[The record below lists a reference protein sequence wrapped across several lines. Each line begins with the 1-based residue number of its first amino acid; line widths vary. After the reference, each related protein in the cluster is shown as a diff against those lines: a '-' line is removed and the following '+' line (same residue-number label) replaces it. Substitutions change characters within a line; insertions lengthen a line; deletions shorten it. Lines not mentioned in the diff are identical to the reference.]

1 MEIYDK
7 NVIEIDMG
15 NSIKTDKFDA
25 TNYYCKF
32 YMDIL
37 QPIRNAV
44 YIKIM
49 RTAIVLKAD
58 QVGNDAVLL
67 TLPNVANDD
76 AVYVRMNDYNRVSSV
91 LNENIIETTKTTR
104 LVDGELEEIY
114 NYNPIT
120 KPVVN
125 KFFEMVHIN
134 LTKIYNLSAKYNA
147 SAFSEVPNILFSN
160 EYPQSAF
167 DPNDTSVHILKPLDP
182 SLKRFTIELRD
193 KNNALLKTSDVLSFK
208 MTICV
213 YSKEKKF

>member
-7 NVIEIDMG
+7 DVIEIDMG
-15 NSIKTDKFDA
+15 NSIKTDKFDE

-58 QVGNDAVLL
+58 QAGNDTVLL

-76 AVYVRMNDYNRVSSV
+76 AIYVRMNDYNRVSSV
-91 LNENIIETTKTTR
+91 LIKSNEEPT
-104 LVDGELEEIY
+104 
-114 NYNPIT
+114 
-120 KPVVN
+120 VN

-134 LTKIYNLSAKYNA
+134 LTNIYNLSAKYNA
-147 SAFSEVPNILFSN
+147 SAFSEVPNVLFSN

-167 DPNDTSVHILKPLDP
+167 DPNDTSVHVLKPVDP

>member
-1 MEIYDK
+1 
-7 NVIEIDMG
+7 
-15 NSIKTDKFDA
+15 
-25 TNYYCKF
+25 
-32 YMDIL
+32 
-37 QPIRNAV
+37 
-44 YIKIM
+44 M

-58 QVGNDAVLL
+58 QAGNDAVLL

-76 AVYVRMNDYNRVSSV
+76 AIYVRMNDYNRVSSV
-91 LNENIIETTKTTR
+91 LIKQNEEPT
-104 LVDGELEEIY
+104 
-114 NYNPIT
+114 
-120 KPVVN
+120 VN

-134 LTKIYNLSAKYNA
+134 LTNIYNLSAKYNA

-167 DPNDTSVHILKPLDP
+167 DPNDTSVHVLKPVDP

>member
-7 NVIEIDMG
+7 DVIEIDMG

-58 QVGNDAVLL
+58 QAGNDAVLL

-76 AVYVRMNDYNRVSSV
+76 AIYVRMNDYNRVSSV
-91 LNENIIETTKTTR
+91 LIKSNEEPT
-104 LVDGELEEIY
+104 
-114 NYNPIT
+114 
-120 KPVVN
+120 VN

-134 LTKIYNLSAKYNA
+134 LTNIYNLSAKYNA
-147 SAFSEVPNILFSN
+147 SAFSEVPNVLFSN

-167 DPNDTSVHILKPLDP
+167 DPNDTSVHVLKPVDP

>member
-7 NVIEIDMG
+7 DVIEIDMG
-15 NSIKTDKFDA
+15 NSIKTDKLDA

-32 YMDIL
+32 YVDIL

-58 QVGNDAVLL
+58 QAGNDAVLL

-76 AVYVRMNDYNRVSSV
+76 AIYVRMNDYNRVSSV
-91 LNENIIETTKTTR
+91 LIKQNEEPT
-104 LVDGELEEIY
+104 
-114 NYNPIT
+114 
-120 KPVVN
+120 VN

-134 LTKIYNLSAKYNA
+134 LTNIYNLSAKYNA
-147 SAFSEVPNILFSN
+147 SAFSEVPNVLFSN

-167 DPNDTSVHILKPLDP
+167 DPNDTSVHVLKPVDP

>member
-58 QVGNDAVLL
+58 QAGNDAVLL

-91 LNENIIETTKTTR
+91 LIKSNEEPT
-104 LVDGELEEIY
+104 
-114 NYNPIT
+114 
-120 KPVVN
+120 VN

-147 SAFSEVPNILFSN
+147 SALTEVPSMLFSN
-160 EYPQSAF
+160 EYSQSAF